1 MRSWS
6 ADSTAPPAVAWRMIA
21 SPARWPEWAPHVRG
35 AWGLG
40 APEVREGARGAARLL
55 GVVPVPA
62 RITDVQH
69 GRSWTW
75 RVAETVTLVH
85 RVTPR
90 GDGCAVATELRAPA
104 PLEAAL
110 AATYG
115 PVIGWTMQRLASRAA
130 WRRG

>member
-1 MRSWS
+1 MRRWS
-6 ADSTAPPAVAWRMIA
+6 SDSTAPPPAAWRMIA
-21 SPARWPEWAPHVRG
+21 SPARWTEWAPHVRG

-40 APEVREGARGAARLL
+40 APEVEDGARGAAKLL

-62 RITDVQH
+62 RITAVDP

-75 RVAETVTLVH
+75 KVAETVTLVH
-85 RVTPR
+85 RVEPR
-90 GDGCAVATELRAPA
+90 PGGCTVSTELVAPA

-115 PVIGWTMQRLASRAA
+115 PVIGWTMQRLANHAA
-130 WRRG
+130 WRRA